1 MDDAGLRA
9 ELLGLLAGLDDG
21 GRGVCHYDFHPANVL
36 VGPNGWV
43 VIDWLTAAAGPSS
56 ADLARTLVLWGRQ
69 TGEPVVTSCAPCDG
83 AAGSGEASATTSSTA
98 GSASRQGPPRRGLRG
113 RGGVVARAGGGR
125 CGATLRLTRSR
136 AATSGG
142 RALELLGVGEEA

>member
-43 VIDWLTAAAGPSS
+43 VIDWLTVAAGPPS

-69 TGEPVVTSCAPCDG
+69 TGEPVVTFLRAVRR
-83 AAGSGEASATTSSTA
+83 SGRE
-98 GSASRQGPPRRGLRG
+98 RRGLGDDAVDGWVRIAAG
-113 RGGVVARAGGGR
+113 ARLAEGF
-125 CGATLRLTRSR
+125 
-136 AATSGG
+136 
-142 RALELLGVGEEA
+142 EGEEASWLGQVAAGAVRLFV